1 MPNARDVY
9 ALRVGDAV
17 NIQETHSGGEAVRQK
32 EIVDVIMEARKLI
45 GRAEAVLLE
54 SKGNDLL
61 FITGN
66 RTTGALRRQ
75 SMELT
80 RALTRLRGTGG
91 Y

>member
-1 MPNARDVY
+1 MPHARDVY
-9 ALRVGDAV
+9 AVRMGDAV

-66 RTTGALRRQ
+66 STTGALRRQ

-80 RALTRLRGTGG
+80 RALARLRGTGG